1 MTKRTILITGGAGFV
16 GHHVIEHFVKNTQDK
31 FIVIDNLNY
40 SGNLTRLKDI
50 RLPGGLPL
58 MPYNDRLDFYSY
70 DFRLPAE
77 PNLVK
82 ELKDVTHILHLG
94 AESHV
99 DGSIEDPLRFVSS
112 NVTGTAN
119 MLQLARQLPNL
130 ELFVYFSTDEVFGPA
145 PFNEVKMEKVG
156 YDCILTDV
164 GKKFHGYKEDAVHN
178 PKNPYAATKSAGEQL
193 VTAFANTYNL
203 PCIIT
208 RTMNVFGER
217 QHPEKFIPKVIK
229 AVLEGGKVSIH
240 ATPDKKQAGLR
251 HYIHGRNVGSA
262 LLFLLDKKPYLAKSN
277 GDVASY
283 HIVGEIEMDNALLAN
298 TIADIV
304 TRYCVTNDMDFG
316 KYEFEMVDFH
326 SSRPGH
332 DLRYAL
338 DGSKMKGLGWEPP
351 KSFHTSLKK
360 TVEWF
365 INNPRW
371 LQ

>member
-1 MTKRTILITGGAGFV
+1 
-16 GHHVIEHFVKNTQDK
+16 
-31 FIVIDNLNY
+31 
-40 SGNLTRLKDI
+40 
-50 RLPGGLPL
+50 
-58 MPYNDRLDFYSY
+58 
-70 DFRLPAE
+70 
-77 PNLVK
+77 
-82 ELKDVTHILHLG
+82 
-94 AESHV
+94 
-99 DGSIEDPLRFVSS
+99 
-112 NVTGTAN
+112 
-119 MLQLARQLPNL
+119 
-130 ELFVYFSTDEVFGPA
+130 
-145 PFNEVKMEKVG
+145 
-156 YDCILTDV
+156 
-164 GKKFHGYKEDAVHN
+164 
-178 PKNPYAATKSAGEQL
+178 
-193 VTAFANTYNL
+193 
-203 PCIIT
+203 
-208 RTMNVFGER
+208 
-217 QHPEKFIPKVIK
+217 
-229 AVLEGGKVSIH
+229 
-240 ATPDKKQAGLR
+240 LR